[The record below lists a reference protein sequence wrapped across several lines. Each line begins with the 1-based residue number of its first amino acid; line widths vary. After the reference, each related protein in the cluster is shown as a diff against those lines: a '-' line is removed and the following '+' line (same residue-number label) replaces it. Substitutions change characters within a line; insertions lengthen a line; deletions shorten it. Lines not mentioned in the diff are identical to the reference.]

1 MKVKICGIT
10 RAADAQHAALAG
22 ADAIGLNFWPGSK
35 RFVTV
40 KQARSIV
47 RGLPPLVWVVGVFV
61 NAPREEIEATVRAV
75 GLHAVQLHGD
85 ESARD
90 TRGHAVPVFKALH
103 LAPSAQPSLE
113 EKAAARA
120 NFKALHPGPRV
131 RFTVPL
137 VLDAQQPGY
146 GGGGVRFDWKRARRL
161 AAGHPV
167 LLAGGL
173 TPRNVR
179 EAIAAVRPW
188 GVDVASGVESSPG
201 LKDKSLVTRF
211 IRNARSTS

>member
-10 RAADAQHAALAG
+10 RAADAQHAAQAG

-47 RGLPPLVWVVGVFV
+47 RDLPPLVWVVGVFV

-85 ESARD
+85 ESPRD

-103 LAPSAQPSLE
+103 LARSA
-113 EKAAARA
+113 
-120 NFKALHPGPRV
+120 PRV
-131 RFTVPL
+131 PFTVPL

-146 GGGGVRFDWKRARRL
+146 GGGGVRFDWKLARRL
-161 AAGHPV
+161 AATHAV

-211 IRNARSTS
+211 IRNARSTQ

>member
-10 RAADAQHAALAG
+10 RAADAQHAAQAG

-85 ESARD
+85 ESVRD
-90 TRGHAVPVFKALH
+90 TRGYAVPVFKALH
-103 LAPSAQPSLE
+103 LAPSARRPVE
-113 EKAAARA
+113 GAD
-120 NFKALHPGPRV
+120 FKARHLAPRV

-161 AAGHPV
+161 AATHPV